1 MSAGHI
7 CFRSISLFGPQRES
21 AILEFVPGVNVVCG
35 ASETG
40 KSFLVETLDFVLGG
54 SEPLRDIPERVGFDR
69 VALSVDTADDK
80 TYTFERSIDGGNF
93 RLFEGRNG
101 NVNEDE
107 APTLLKA
114 KHAHDR
120 EDTLSGWLLSRCG
133 LSGKLI
139 RKNAAGS
146 TRSLSFRDL
155 ARLVVVQENEII
167 KQGSP
172 FLSGQFVTKTSEFAA
187 LKLLLTGVD
196 DSSLLADAATVVRR
210 ETTGSKV
217 ELVDQWLAELVA
229 DVDADGGDQ
238 KELTDQFSNLEF
250 AIAEKR
256 DSLQQL
262 QAQLNDLL
270 ALRRIALEKKEAA
283 KDRIS
288 EVGSLLARFELLDT
302 HYRIDVERLLAIREA
317 GSLFFHQEH
326 TRCPL
331 CGADPSVQH
340 LDGGC
345 DGDVEAVVAAASVE
359 LDKVHKLSA
368 ELVETIHDLDLE
380 AIGLRSQLSILQEE
394 YDQLDK
400 RIREGISPDLGGL
413 QTAFADLVEKK
424 AVLRQKLD
432 VFSRIERL
440 EFQRR
445 ELLEMPATADPLE
458 VPRADVS
465 KSVLA
470 ELSMEIEKILKAW
483 HFPDTGRVYFDE
495 VAVDFVINGKPR
507 GSRGKG
513 LRAITHA
520 AASIALMQYCMKREL
535 PHPGFVILDSPL
547 LAYWEPEGEEDDLK
561 GTDLKEMFYNYL
573 LALPKEGQVIIFEN
587 QHPPAN
593 VLSKLAVT
601 VFTKNPASGRYG
613 LFPPASAQA

>member
-7 CFRSISLFGPQRES
+7 CLRKISLFGPRREP

-54 SEPLRDIPERVGFDR
+54 SEPLRDIPERVGYDR
-69 VALSVDTADDK
+69 VALAVETADDK

-93 RLFEGRNG
+93 RLFEGANG
-101 NVNEDE
+101 KVDGE
-107 APTLLKA
+107 ASPILLKA
-114 KHAHDR
+114 KHSQDR

-133 LSGKLI
+133 LSGMLI
-139 RKNAAGS
+139 RKNAAGV

-172 FLSGQFVTKTSEFAA
+172 FLSGQFVSKTSEFAA

-196 DSSLLADAATVVRR
+196 DRALLADAATLRKL

-229 DVDADGGDQ
+229 DADADGGDP
-238 KELTDQFSNLEF
+238 KELTEQFSNLEF

-256 DSLQQL
+256 NLLQQL
-262 QAQLNDLL
+262 QAQLSDLL
-270 ALRRIALEKKEAA
+270 THRRTALKNKEATE
-283 KDRIS
+283 DRIN
-288 EVGSLLARFELLDT
+288 EVGSLRARFELLDK
-302 HYRIDVERLLAIREA
+302 HYKIDIERLLAIREA
-317 GSLFFHQEH
+317 GSLFFHQEP

-331 CGADPSVQH
+331 CGAEPSVQH

-345 DGDVEAVVAAASVE
+345 DGDVEAVVFAANAE
-359 LDKVHKLSA
+359 LDKIHKLSA

-380 AIGLRSQLSILQEE
+380 AIELRGQLPILQEE
-394 YDQLDK
+394 YDQFDTQ
-400 RIREGISPDLGGL
+400 IRVGISPDLGGL
-413 QTAFADLVEKK
+413 QTTFADLVEKRS
-424 AVLRQKLD
+424 ALQQRLD
-432 VFSRIERL
+432 VFGRIERL
-440 EFQRR
+440 ELQRK
-445 ELLEMPATADPLE
+445 ELLKVPATDEPLE
-458 VPRADVS
+458 APRADVS

-470 ELSMEIEKILKAW
+470 ELSTEIETILKAW
-483 HFPDTGRVYFDE
+483 HFPDTGQVYFDE
-495 VAVDFVINGKPR
+495 AAVDFVINGKPR

-573 LALPKEGQVIIFEN
+573 LTLPQEGQVIIFEN
-587 QHPPAN
+587 QHPPES

-613 LFPPASAQA
+613 FFPLAAVAR